1 MKQKA
6 FPLSSK
12 EDDASEKRKRTER
25 TCILIKLHFTPLT
38 WSPALQYQPEISLPF
53 HRSFALFDYTGCST
67 TKVKECDTNS
77 RLSGFLLVSS
87 GLFLCLS
94 VSLSLFDDNCLLEC
108 QLWKP
113 VSSNRRHLSTVYDV
127 CDTLLVKVSCRVA
140 FIPLSILQTFPV
152 ILFTKRCVP
161 RVKDH
166 SLCCVIK
173 KREDKKTLLTHL
185 CPNGLGWRTWW
196 RTALGF
202 VVNTQTTSHH
212 EKLSKLP

>member
-1 MKQKA
+1 MESCITISAWNIFAISQVLCSLWLHRLFHNQSQGMRYKQS
-6 FPLSSK
+6 FVRLPPGFVRFVSLS
-12 EDDASEKRKRTER
+12 
-25 TCILIKLHFTPLT
+25 
-38 WSPALQYQPEISLPF
+38 
-53 HRSFALFDYTGCST
+53 
-67 TKVKECDTNS
+67 
-77 RLSGFLLVSS
+77 
-87 GLFLCLS
+87 LCL
-94 VSLSLFDDNCLLEC
+94 SLSLFDDNCLLEC